1 LTRSH
6 FSSEDIGVLQK
17 IFRKLF
23 VQEGAMAI
31 KLEQAE
37 EEYPNFAA
45 GKLLCDFIRSSTRGV
60 AGFGRAC

>member
-1 LTRSH
+1 
-6 FSSEDIGVLQK
+6 VLQK